1 MTTRRSFLAV
11 TLGAAALGLTG
22 GRRSDAPADRP
33 TAAPKPTATASSQPS
48 GLARELARSLQ
59 RDLKGARLSDDLTAK
74 IAADIQSNF
83 DIAKAFRKT
92 RLANGD
98 EPDATFYASGGDR

>member
-1 MTTRRSFLAV
+1 MTTRRSFLAA

-22 GRRSDAPADRP
+22 ARADAPADRP
-33 TAAPKPTATASSQPS
+33 TAAPKPAATASPEPS
-48 GLARELARSLQ
+48 ALARELARSMQ
-59 RDLKGARLSDDLTAK
+59 RDLRGARLSDGLTEK

-92 RLANGD
+92 RLANSD